1 MGFNQ
6 TSWKAGEGPSKT
18 RSGIPNRNGHELRER
33 LKSRGGIDP
42 AEFLHGLVSDEN
54 ESKELR
60 AQASNML
67 MPYLYNKLAPI
78 APPPTLILL
87 EEQVVIPHQRP
98 TTLVE
103 VRENIAYLSQLK
115 SDGRID
121 RTWAES
127 LIFDQRALN
136 DSLVDEAELLAGVGT
151 GDQIIRIEGGL
162 PALPGS
168 DIIMPVLAADPA
180 SGPGPLAPTKDY
192 LSPLDPA
199 APVVAITKLQ
209 QIESALFA
217 WAEGGRKGD
226 VEIDGKIWD
235 AMATVPRD
243 ALQALFDRYGVA
255 CPEVPEGDGA
265 GEGAAEA

>member
-33 LKSRGGIDP
+33 LKSCGGIDP
-42 AEFLHGLVSDEN
+42 AEFLHGLVSDEK

-60 AQASNML
+60 VAASNVL

-87 EEQVVIPHQRP
+87 EEQVVIPHPRP
-98 TTLVE
+98 TTLAE
-103 VRENIAYLSQLK
+103 VRENIAYISQLK

-136 DSLVDEAELLAGVGT
+136 DSLVDEAKLLAAGEANADHV
-151 GDQIIRIEGGL
+151 IRIEGGL
-162 PALPGS
+162 PTLPGTE
-168 DIIMPVLAADPA
+168 IIMPVLGSASLDPTDA
-180 SGPGPLAPTKDY
+180 SPGPLSAPT
-192 LSPLDPA
+192 
-199 APVVAITKLQ
+199 PVVPVTTLQ
-209 QIESALFA
+209 RVESALHE
-217 WAEGGRKGD
+217 WSESGRKGN
-226 VEIDGKIWD
+226 VEIDAHTWD
-235 AMATVPRD
+235 QLPSVPPD

-255 CPEVPEGDGA
+255 CPEVGFADHEGEAA
-265 GEGAAEA
+265 GEV